1 MIAHSNL
8 KIIVFDEADNLN
20 IDTQNT
26 LKSLIDEYEN
36 IRFILICNY
45 ENQIIRYVYEN
56 YQNMTLDKLSKHFHY
71 SLPYCS
77 KLIKEIT
84 GFSFS
89 KLLTQ
94 IKLQN
99 GKNYLLNTQLSV
111 ESISEIIGYK
121 NPETFIR
128 VFKRYYDCSP
138 SQYRKN
144 QI

>member
-1 MIAHSNL
+1 MN
-8 KIIVFDEADNLN
+8 
-20 IDTQNT
+20 
-26 LKSLIDEYEN
+26 IDEYTDR
-36 IRFILICNY
+36 I
-45 ENQIIRYVYEN
+45 
-56 YQNMTLDKLSKHFHY
+56 M
-71 SLPYCS
+71 CS
-77 KLIKEIT
+77 I
-84 GFSFS
+84 
-89 KLLTQ
+89 LTQ

-144 QI
+144 KI

>member
-1 MIAHSNL
+1 MN
-8 KIIVFDEADNLN
+8 
-20 IDTQNT
+20 
-26 LKSLIDEYEN
+26 IDEYTDR
-36 IRFILICNY
+36 IMCSILTIFFAKLTRYYKDSIELPEVRYKKSNY

-144 QI
+144 KI